1 MGFPKCV
8 SCVPI
13 NVQMESFIILK
24 NMEKR
29 EYLCTVGGNVKPF
42 KKELQ
47 WDFPGCP
54 VIKTPSFQCRW
65 WGVGFNS

>member
-24 NMEKR
+24 NIEKR
-29 EYLCTVGGNVKPF
+29 EYLCTVGGNV
-42 KKELQ
+42 
-47 WDFPGCP
+47 
-54 VIKTPSFQCRW
+54 
-65 WGVGFNS
+65 N